1 MLIGETEELMADTHV
16 AVTGSK
22 RVPLP
27 GARALGRANPHTTIE
42 VSLKLRRKN
51 ELPDLTGRP
60 SATLSREELGKS
72 MAHPTMISTRWFRPF
87 RNLV

>member
-1 MLIGETEELMADTHV
+1 MAETHV

-22 RVPLP
+22 RVSLP

-60 SATLSREELGKS
+60 SATLSREELGKVWR
-72 MAHPTMISTRWFRPF
+72 IRR
-87 RNLV
+87 